1 MRATRAMLMLV
12 RTFLSSVVMRA
23 TLAMLMLV
31 RAFLCSVVMRAPRAM
46 LMLVRTFLSGV
57 VVRMFSTFGS
67 MVVVAASTMHMTG
80 IILYRELGGI
90 GNRGNKAYK

>member
-1 MRATRAMLMLV
+1 
-12 RTFLSSVVMRA
+12 
-23 TLAMLMLV
+23 
-31 RAFLCSVVMRAPRAM
+31 M